1 MDKPDMVELDLDTL
15 EKVNGGATFD
25 FFDSESK
32 DSVGVSKPY
41 PVCGK
46 GFYVVLGK
54 TVCDDCRKLGY
65 S

>member
-25 FFDSESK
+25 FFDRESK
-32 DSVGVSKPY
+32 DSVGLSKPC
-41 PVCGK
+41 PHCGK
-46 GFYVVLGK
+46 GFYVTLGK

>member
-1 MDKPDMVELDLDTL
+1 MDKTFTELDLDTL

-25 FFDSESK
+25 FFDEESK
-32 DSVGVSKPY
+32 QEVGVSKPC
-41 PVCGK
+41 PHCGK

-54 TVCDDCRKLGY
+54 KVCDDCKKKGY